1 MSDQQKIGLLFP
13 GQGSQYV
20 GMGKDFYE
28 HSEKAKEIYDKA
40 SKILGQDIA
49 KLCFEDI
56 DKKLNETLFT
66 QVAMFTTTIAYFE
79 VFQEKFQ
86 NLEMVHFLA
95 GHSLGEYAALVAS
108 KTLDFETGL
117 MLVQK
122 RAEIMNDIAQKNPGK
137 MAAIIG
143 LERKIV
149 EECCQQEKSLGIVE
163 PVNFNTPL
171 QIVISGEEK
180 AVLKTMEQCKNKG
193 GKCIL
198 LKVNG
203 AFHSSLMKEA
213 GEKLAL
219 VLNAINFFPVQIPI
233 VSNVTGIATKNPDEI
248 KKLLSLQIFSPV
260 EWVKSINYI
269 ENQNINTFIE
279 IGPGKVLNGLC
290 SKIIEKAKIY
300 NIEKF
305 IDLEKIT
312 ICLDKN

>member
-1 MSDQQKIGLLFP
+1 MLDRQKIAILFP

-28 HSEKAKEIYDKA
+28 NNKKAKEIYNK
-40 SKILGQDIA
+40 SSEVLGQDMA
-49 KLCFEDI
+49 KLCFEDP

-66 QVAMFTTTIAYFE
+66 QVSIFTTTIAYFE
-79 VFQEKFQ
+79 AFREKFQ
-86 NLEMVHFLA
+86 DLKMVSFFA
-95 GHSLGEYAALVAS
+95 GHSLGEYSALVAS

-117 MLVQK
+117 KLVQK
-122 RAEIMNDIAQKNPGK
+122 RAEIMNAIAQKNPGK

-143 LERKIV
+143 LEREVI
-149 EECCQQEKSLGIVE
+149 EECCQKEKDLGIVV

-171 QIVISGEEK
+171 QTVISGEEK

-198 LKVNG
+198 LKVSG
-203 AFHSSLMKEA
+203 AFHSPLMKEA

-219 VLNAINFFPVQIPI
+219 ELNTIKFSQPEIPI

-260 EWVKSINYI
+260 EWVKSIKYI
-269 ENQNINTFIE
+269 ENYEVNTFIE

-290 SKIIEKAKIY
+290 SKIIEKTKFY

-305 IDLEKIT
+305 IDLENCNIY
-312 ICLDKN
+312 